1 MAHRALGRGMI
12 RILVS
17 QGAGAL
23 ALGSLGPTGCGTD
36 MDLYLYLCR
45 CGTREPRD
53 HVPARSAPL
62 LSGCLLFAR
71 ASCLNKFIYLSIDQL
86 RDPPRRIS
94 PHVRT
99 LRAIVVRSPV
109 LHMPHAIRSTHCVER
124 ACGCA
129 PQNVRLKRP
138 RSRPFPVR
146 VGLRGRMR
154 TGPSRTSKSAA
165 PYGHPA
171 GSRVSQRDALHPST
185 PRCESIWRRR
195 SATANSTLTRR
206 TCAECPP
213 RGCPCIVC
221 LVAS

>member
-109 LHMPHAIRSTHCVER
+109 LHNHMPHPLDVLPTEHAAHTALVPRRKDGHTRVTH
-124 ACGCA
+124 A
-129 PQNVRLKRP
+129 PRPGGGAQDLARPGAGPQIPKR
-138 RSRPFPVR
+138 
-146 VGLRGRMR
+146 
-154 TGPSRTSKSAA
+154 
-165 PYGHPA
+165 
-171 GSRVSQRDALHPST
+171 
-185 PRCESIWRRR
+185 
-195 SATANSTLTRR
+195 
-206 TCAECPP
+206 
-213 RGCPCIVC
+213 
-221 LVAS
+221 

>member
-1 MAHRALGRGMI
+1 MI

-109 LHMPHAIRSTHCVER
+109 LHMPHAIRSTFLPGQESSRRTHSSYPGER
-124 ACGCA
+124 MDTPESHTRRGPAAARISHGRARA
-129 PQNVRLKRP
+129 PKSQNGKR
-138 RSRPFPVR
+138 
-146 VGLRGRMR
+146 
-154 TGPSRTSKSAA
+154 KS
-165 PYGHPA
+165 GKSTIVD
-171 GSRVSQRDALHPST
+171 GDALP
-185 PRCESIWRRR
+185 E
-195 SATANSTLTRR
+195 
-206 TCAECPP
+206 
-213 RGCPCIVC
+213 
-221 LVAS
+221 

>member
-109 LHMPHAIRSTHCVER
+109 LHNHMPHPLDVLADRARRTH
-124 ACGCA
+124 
-129 PQNVRLKRP
+129 
-138 RSRPFPVR
+138 S
-146 VGLRGRMR
+146 
-154 TGPSRTSKSAA
+154 SRTQEKGWTHQSHTRAA
-165 PYGHPA
+165 ARRRRA
-171 GSRVSQRDALHPST
+171 GSRTAGRGPPNPKTVNAKAEKAL
-185 PRCESIWRRR
+185 
-195 SATANSTLTRR
+195 
-206 TCAECPP
+206 
-213 RGCPCIVC
+213 
-221 LVAS
+221 